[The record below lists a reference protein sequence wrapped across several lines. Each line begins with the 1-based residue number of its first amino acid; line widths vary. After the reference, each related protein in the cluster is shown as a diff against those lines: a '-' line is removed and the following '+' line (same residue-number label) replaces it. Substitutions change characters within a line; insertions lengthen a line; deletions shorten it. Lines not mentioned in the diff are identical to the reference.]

1 MGKDEDFWKVM
12 RSSEQTLMKKKQDKR
27 QKTNGGSHI
36 PHHVK
41 LLNLF
46 VIMAQMKM
54 TCEMWWSCTYNNK
67 TIVHKIL
74 PNNHSEIK
82 AYEICDTRVITPSI
96 VVFSHHFSFW
106 LWFIFYGATTSFP
119 FMISLKSLRKWKCLK
134 HL

>member
-1 MGKDEDFWKVM
+1 M

-54 TCEMWWSCTYNNK
+54 TCEM
-67 TIVHKIL
+67 
-74 PNNHSEIK
+74 
-82 AYEICDTRVITPSI
+82 
-96 VVFSHHFSFW
+96 
-106 LWFIFYGATTSFP
+106 
-119 FMISLKSLRKWKCLK
+119 
-134 HL
+134 